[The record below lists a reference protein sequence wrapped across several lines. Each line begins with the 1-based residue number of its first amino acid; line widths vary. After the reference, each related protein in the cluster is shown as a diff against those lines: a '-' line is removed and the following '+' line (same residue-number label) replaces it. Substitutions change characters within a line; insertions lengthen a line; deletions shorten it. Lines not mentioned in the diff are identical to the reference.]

1 MINKIR
7 EKALSR
13 RQFIQASASVAT
25 TTSIISSISLPFS
38 AQATPTIT
46 IQPDEVSEKS
56 NTAHA

>member
-25 TTSIISSISLPFS
+25 TTAIASSISLPFS
-38 AQATPTIT
+38 AQATL
-46 IQPDEVSEKS
+46 
-56 NTAHA
+56 